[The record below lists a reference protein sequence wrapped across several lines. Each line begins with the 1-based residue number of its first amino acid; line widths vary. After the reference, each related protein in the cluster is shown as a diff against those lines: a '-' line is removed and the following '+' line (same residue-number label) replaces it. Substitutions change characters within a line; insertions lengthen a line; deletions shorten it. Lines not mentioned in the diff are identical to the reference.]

1 MKPIKV
7 VFDTNIFISGLFWS
21 GLPNRLWFLAKFGSF
36 ELLVSDPIL
45 KEIERSLTRK
55 FSYNEV
61 EASQVTRTIK
71 SFSRIVYPKKVIN
84 RIKEDPSDN
93 RILECAF
100 EGGAKYIVSGDKH
113 LLAVEKYKSISILTA
128 RDFLSFLQNHFS

>member
-55 FSYNEV
+55 FSYNEGQKV
-61 EASQVTRTIK
+61 RMEV
-71 SFSRIVYPKKVIN
+71 VKKL
-84 RIKEDPSDN
+84 ED
-93 RILECAF
+93 IT
-100 EGGAKYIVSGDKH
+100 
-113 LLAVEKYKSISILTA
+113 EKLTLRRRPNPA
-128 RDFLSFLQNHFS
+128 R